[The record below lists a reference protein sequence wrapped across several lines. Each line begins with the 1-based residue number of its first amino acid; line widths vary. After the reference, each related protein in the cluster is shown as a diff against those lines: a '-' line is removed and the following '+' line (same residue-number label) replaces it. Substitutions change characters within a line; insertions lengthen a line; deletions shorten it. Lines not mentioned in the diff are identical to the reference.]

1 MFNSFNFEIKIEI
14 KKKMIKLLDQIPPQ
28 ITILAVSKYSTIE
41 EVENLLKKY
50 PQIKDIGENRYPE
63 LKEKFSHFKNLKKH
77 FIGPIQSNKI
87 KKIVHYSD
95 VIQSVCSIKH
105 LKKIDQQAKE
115 QKKSIE
121 FMFQVNISNDENKS
135 GIKADELM
143 QTIEECNKLKLKN
156 VKLIGLMTI
165 GKKASPEE
173 RLESYKELKELFDQT
188 GLEELSMGMSDDYKE
203 AIEAGSTMLRLGRIL
218 FL

>member
-1 MFNSFNFEIKIEI
+1 MF
-14 KKKMIKLLDQIPPQ
+14 QIPPQ

-143 QTIEECNKLKLKN
+143 HTIEECNKLKLKN

-173 RLESYKELKELFDQT
+173 RLEYYKELKELFDQT